1 MGLIGVRRT
10 ISSAGRPG
18 ADGVV
23 VDCKIFFRCCCWFSK
38 YSFIDVVV
46 GWKVF
51 LVVGDFFLSTSR
63 CGPQQ
68 ASQAS
73 SRLVKWLSLIV
84 CFAFQDDESRNATCT
99 QRPW

>member
-1 MGLIGVRRT
+1 MGLTGVQRA
-10 ISSAGRPG
+10 ISSAGLPG
-18 ADGVV
+18 ADDVG

-46 GWKVF
+46 VRWLQGLLGPWRF
-51 LVVGDFFLSTSR
+51 LFINFSLAR

-73 SRLVKWLSLIV
+73 SRLVK
-84 CFAFQDDESRNATCT
+84 
-99 QRPW
+99 

>member
-1 MGLIGVRRT
+1 MGLIGVQKT

-51 LVVGDFFLSTSR
+51 LVVGDFFLSTSPLPGVDLNR
-63 CGPQQ
+63 PH
-68 ASQAS
+68 
-73 SRLVKWLSLIV
+73 RLHQGW
-84 CFAFQDDESRNATCT
+84 
-99 QRPW
+99 

>member
-1 MGLIGVRRT
+1 MGLIGVQRT

-51 LVVGDFFLSTSR
+51 FGCWRFLFINFQVWTSTGLTGFIKVGKMAFFDCLLCFSR
-63 CGPQQ
+63 
-68 ASQAS
+68 
-73 SRLVKWLSLIV
+73 
-84 CFAFQDDESRNATCT
+84 
-99 QRPW
+99 